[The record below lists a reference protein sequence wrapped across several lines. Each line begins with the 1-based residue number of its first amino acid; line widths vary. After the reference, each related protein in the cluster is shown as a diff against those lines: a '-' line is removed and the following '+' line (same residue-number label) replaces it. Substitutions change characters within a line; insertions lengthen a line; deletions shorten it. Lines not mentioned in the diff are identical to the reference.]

1 MIGRFE
7 HFLSVRYLKPQRTFV
22 STITVLSVLGVTL
35 SVMVLIVVLSVMK
48 GFEIELRD
56 KVIGFNAHIVL
67 SKQGSVMNPEETIKV
82 LVQEKK
88 VTAYTPYVSGPV
100 LAEFRDKISTP
111 IIRGID
117 PESEDRVLPLKEKII
132 NGEFE
137 LRGNSIIV
145 GFEWAYRYGIAIGDK
160 VLIYSPGSLGDWK
173 KTATK
178 TQSAFLPQEMIVT
191 GIFQTG
197 MYDYDLNFMITS
209 LINAQRFY
217 RIDEG
222 VHGISLRLEDPF
234 LAEQFKQ
241 QWNQQH
247 GEIATARTWMDQNRP
262 LFNAIQTEQV
272 VMTFVL
278 LFIMIVASFGL
289 CSTLIT
295 LTVQKRKEI
304 GLLKALGAKNRQI
317 LTIFLLHG
325 AWVGVLG
332 SGVGVLLAQIVLRYR
347 NEFRLWL
354 EQTFHSD
361 PFAASV
367 YQFPTIPSAHHP
379 LLSLSVAL
387 AALLICLLASVIP
400 ARHAAVIPPSRALR
414 NES

>member
-7 HFLSVRYLKPQRTFV
+7 RFLSLRYLKPQRTFV

-48 GFEIELRD
+48 GFEIELQE
-56 KVIGFNAHIVL
+56 KVIGFNAHVVL
-67 SKQGSVMNPEETIKV
+67 SKQGNVMNPQETIHALKNEPSV
-82 LVQEKK
+82 L
-88 VTAYTPYVSGPV
+88 AFTPYVSGPV
-100 LAEFRDKISTP
+100 LAEFNNKISTP
-111 IIRGID
+111 IVRGID
-117 PESEDRVLPLKEKII
+117 PESEDRVLPLKQKII
-132 NGEFE
+132 NGEYE

-173 KTATK
+173 KNQNKA
-178 TQSAFLPQEMIVT
+178 QSAFLPQEMIVT

-222 VHGISLRLEDPF
+222 VHGISLRIQDPF
-234 LAEQFKQ
+234 QAEKFKQ
-241 QWNQQH
+241 DWNHRH
-247 GEIATARTWMDQNRP
+247 GDLATARTWMDQNRP

-325 AWVGVLG
+325 AWVGLLG
-332 SGVGVLLAQIVLRYR
+332 SFLGVLLAQIVLRYR
-347 NEFRLWL
+347 NDFRIWL
-354 EQTFHSD
+354 QQTFGAD

-367 YQFPTIPSAHHP
+367 YQFPNIPSAHHP
-379 LLSLSVAL
+379 LLSITVAL
-387 AALLICLLASVIP
+387 VAILICLLASVIP
-400 ARHAAVIPPSRALR
+400 ARQAASIPPSRALR

>member
-7 HFLSVRYLKPQRTFV
+7 HFLSLRYLKPQRTFV

-48 GFEIELRD
+48 GFEQELQE

-67 SKQGSVMNPEETIKV
+67 SNQGNVMNPDATIQV
-82 LVQEKK
+82 LQKERD
-88 VTAYTPYVSGPV
+88 VTAFTPYVSGPV
-100 LAEFRDKISTP
+100 LAEFNSRVSTP
-111 IIRGID
+111 IVRGID
-117 PESEDRVLPLKEKII
+117 PESEDRVLPIKQKIV
-132 NGEFE
+132 NGEYE
-137 LRGNSIIV
+137 LRGNSILV
-145 GFEWAYRYGIAIGDK
+145 GFEWAYRYGVTIGDK

-173 KTATK
+173 KNTNNPKNT
-178 TQSAFLPQEMIVT
+178 FLPQEMIVT

-222 VHGISLRLEDPF
+222 VHGISLRLQDPF
-234 LAEQFKQ
+234 QAEQFKSE
-241 QWNQQH
+241 WNRRH
-247 GEIATARTWMDQNRP
+247 HELALARTWMDQNRP

-278 LFIMIVASFGL
+278 LFIMIVAAFGL

-295 LTVQKRKEI
+295 ITVQKRKEI
-304 GLLKALGAKNRQI
+304 GLLKALGAKNGQI
-317 LTIFLLHG
+317 MTIFLLHG
-325 AWVGVLG
+325 AWVGIIG
-332 SGVGVLLAQIVLRYR
+332 SGTGVILAQIVLKYR
-347 NEFRLWL
+347 NEFRVWL
-354 EQTFHSD
+354 QQTFHSD

-367 YQFPTIPSAHHP
+367 YQFPNIPAAHHP
-379 LLSLSVAL
+379 MLSVTIAL
-387 AALLICLLASVIP
+387 AALLICLLASAIP
-400 ARHAAVIPPSRALR
+400 ARQAASIPPSRALR
-414 NES
+414 NE